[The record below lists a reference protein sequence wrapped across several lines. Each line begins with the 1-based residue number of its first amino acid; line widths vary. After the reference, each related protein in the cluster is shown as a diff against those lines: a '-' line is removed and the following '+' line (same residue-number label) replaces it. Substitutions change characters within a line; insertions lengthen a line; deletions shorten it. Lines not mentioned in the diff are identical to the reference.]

1 MTPKMAT
8 VGRESTR
15 RVPSSDSRTPAPAG
29 AFSGSARILTADG
42 EMPIAHLLP
51 GDRIVT
57 RETGL
62 VPLVGLVPFRGMAR
76 LVSLKPAALGRA
88 MPMEALALTEAQEV
102 LWRAGGLTCTGAE
115 LVELGLASELGWR
128 ACTLLELV
136 LESAQTV
143 YIEGAELRI
152 NGSEEA
158 ASAVA

>member
-1 MTPKMAT
+1 
-8 VGRESTR
+8 
-15 RVPSSDSRTPAPAG
+15 
-29 AFSGSARILTADG
+29 
-42 EMPIAHLLP
+42 MPIAHLLP

-57 RETGL
+57 RDTGL
-62 VPLVGLVPFRGMAR
+62 VPLIGLSPFRGMAR

-88 MPMEALALTEAQEV
+88 MPMEALAVTEEQDV

-128 ACTLLELV
+128 ACTLMELIF
-136 LESAQTV
+136 ESPQIV

-152 NGSEEA
+152 DGTEAA